1 MLLVFDVD
9 GTLTPSRGRID
20 EAFRQWM
27 LTELKIPFV
36 LVTGSDP
43 IKTREQIG
51 DELYDRT
58 IVFNCTG
65 NHVFNR
71 GAEVRRSKWRIPDG
85 LERHLE
91 AVLASSEYPVK
102 TGKHI
107 EHRVGLC
114 NFSIVGRNATVEQR
128 KDYFR
133 WDLVS
138 NERETI
144 AAGIRS
150 GWKDIDATIAGETG
164 IDIYARGTGKSQI
177 LDGLLELSDQIVFF
191 GDRMDKTG
199 NDYELARAIEDGDH
213 GHCYPV
219 SNWKQTWEILRNIN
233 PAQDG
238 DAYSS

>member
-1 MLLVFDVD
+1 MLLLFDVD

-20 EAFRQWM
+20 EDFRRWM
-27 LTELKIPFV
+27 LEDLTIPFM

-71 GAEVRRSKWRIPDG
+71 GAEIHRSKWRIPSDLEQH
-85 LERHLE
+85 LERMLE
-91 AVLASSEYPVK
+91 SSPYHTK

-128 KDYFR
+128 KDYFN
-133 WDLVS
+133 WDRDVS
-138 NERETI
+138 NERQSV
-144 AAGIRS
+144 AASIRS
-150 GWKDIDATIAGETG
+150 GWPDIEAAVAGETG
-164 IDIYARGTGKSQI
+164 IDIYARGTGKDQI
-177 LDGLLELSDQIVFF
+177 LPAICELDHDIRFF
-191 GDRMDKTG
+191 GDRMDENG
-199 NDYELARAIEDGDH
+199 NDYGLAKAITDGGH
-213 GHCYPV
+213 GISYHV
-219 SNWKQTWEILRNIN
+219 SGWEQTWDIIKGLNDDN
-233 PAQDG
+233 
-238 DAYSS
+238 

>member
-9 GTLTPSRGRID
+9 GTLTPSRGRINED
-20 EAFRQWM
+20 FRLW
-27 LTELKIPFV
+27 LLEDLRFPFL

-71 GAEVRRSKWRIPDG
+71 GAEIYRSKWRIPDE
-85 LERHLE
+85 LEHYLND
-91 AVLASSEYPVK
+91 VLDRSPHPDK

-128 KDYFR
+128 RAYFE
-133 WDLVS
+133 WDKRS
-138 NERETI
+138 NERLSI
-144 AAGIRS
+144 AASIKES
-150 GWKDIDATIAGETG
+150 WPDIEASVAGETG
-164 IDIYARGTGKSQI
+164 IDIYAKGAGKEQI
-177 LDGLLELSDQIVFF
+177 LPAISEMDHDIRFF
-191 GDRMDKTG
+191 GDRMDKNG
-199 NDYELARAIEDGDH
+199 NDYGLAKAITDSGN
-213 GHCYPV
+213 GLSYPV
-219 SNWKQTWEILRNIN
+219 TGWEHTWEILKDLNR
-233 PAQDG
+233 D
-238 DAYSS
+238 S